1 MWKNRNVCALLVLL
15 QIGVATMVNNMVVSQ
30 KIKNRTTIQSSNF
43 TSGYFPKE
51 NKNINSK
58 RYRHS
63 AVHCNIV
70 YKSQDLERIYVSII
84 RYMDIWI
91 KMWCMCMYNVL

>member
-1 MWKNRNVCALLVLL
+1 MWENRDVCALLVLL

-30 KIKNRTTIQSSNF
+30 KTKNRTSIQSSNF

-51 NKNINSK
+51 NKSINSK

-63 AVHCNIV
+63 TVHCSIV
-70 YKSQDLERIYVSII
+70 YKSQDLERI
-84 RYMDIWI
+84 
-91 KMWCMCMYNVL
+91 